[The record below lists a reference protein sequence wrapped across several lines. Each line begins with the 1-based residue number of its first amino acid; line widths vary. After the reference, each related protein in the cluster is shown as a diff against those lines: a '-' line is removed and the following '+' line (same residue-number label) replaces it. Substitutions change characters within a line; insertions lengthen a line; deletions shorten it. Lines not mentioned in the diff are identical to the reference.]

1 MFLYVFKRLAEMI
14 PVLLVVVVTTFFL
27 AHAVPGGPFDK
38 ERPMPA
44 EVKKQVE
51 AYYGLDQPLHV
62 QLGNYI
68 GNLSRGSLGPS
79 MKYPGWTVNQ
89 IIGERIPVSVVLG
102 HPHRGDCGVPPEY
115 LDGPRAHGVCVD
127 WYLCAVLCFRTF
139 ARFGFLAPAR
149 LVSAV
154 RLGFGV
160 PPRAAFVG
168 FGPHHRCAL
177 SALDA
182 R

>member
-1 MFLYVFKRLAEMI
+1 MFIYVLKRLAEMI
-14 PVLLVVVVTTFFL
+14 PVLLVVVVATFFL

-68 GNLSRGSLGPS
+68 GNLAHGSLGPS

-89 IIGERIPVSVVLG
+89 IIGARIPVSVILG
-102 HPHRGDCGVPPEY
+102 SLSLLIAILVGIPIGVIAASRPNTWMDRLPMGLALIGICVRLSCSGLCWPWSSRSSSAGSRRAVGVP
-115 LDGPRAHGVCVD
+115 
-127 WYLCAVLCFRTF
+127 FRTSCCRRWRW
-139 ARFGFLAPAR
+139 A
-149 LVSAV
+149 
-154 RLGFGV
+154 
-160 PPRAAFVG
+160 
-168 FGPHHRCAL
+168 
-177 SALDA
+177 
-182 R
+182 